1 MATTIPV
8 PIEFSLPD
16 GWLSAPPDEVG
27 SPHVAFV
34 ALRPPASNGFTPNI
48 TISGEVRGDVP
59 LGVVA
64 DEALA
69 NMQREVG
76 PANVRPGNRTEA
88 GTPAN
93 PGLTQALRM
102 RINLNGRLQDVA
114 QLQVFL
120 GMQDVRDPRRRAVL
134 RIVLTATPDRFE
146 QVIGD
151 FRQFI
156 STIRPEQAAAHTR
169 NGGRR

>member
-48 TISGEVRGDVP
+48 TISGDIRGDVP

-69 NMQREVG
+69 NAEREVG
-76 PANVRPGNRTEA
+76 SGNVKLGNRTEA

-102 RINLNGRLQDVA
+102 RISLNGHPQDVA

-120 GMQDVRDPRRRAVL
+120 GMQDVRDPRSKAVL

-151 FRQFI
+151 FQQFI
-156 STIRPEQAAAHTR
+156 STIRPEQAAHTR
-169 NGGRR
+169 NGGTR